1 MESHCTMR
9 LLVPCLLLL
18 ISATFIDGFQS
29 DELSVEEDDSE
40 ATPVTAPVIEKPVL
54 RQSVSSAGEVLRS
67 TGGASADGPTHD
79 RKIEFN
85 VEHAFG
91 DSRFTPAGM
100 ISARLR
106 TTSQGRQSLSKFRI
120 SRTTFSEEEQKDF
133 DKLVKTDGFYSVRV
147 PVNLITPGNTYVQ
160 TSVKARCLAVS
171 ELEEHFDLHLDQG
184 HVVGLS
190 LRPVVD
196 CPYPRPEVYVGRSK
210 SGPKRWEP
218 KPRLVVKHSEP
229 GPKLVAVLQEI
240 GILGEEGLDGEAQK
254 PPEKTFWQKYWMYI
268 IPVGMIVLNAFTTLA
283 NMPEEGAAGQG
294 GPQAGAQRASGQV
307 QRRR

>member
-106 TTSQGRQSLSKFRI
+106 TTSQGRQVYYFPLAWSN
-120 SRTTFSEEEQKDF
+120 
-133 DKLVKTDGFYSVRV
+133 VAFYFMA
-147 PVNLITPGNTYVQ
+147 VQ
-160 TSVKARCLAVS
+160 ARM
-171 ELEEHFDLHLDQG
+171 
-184 HVVGLS
+184 
-190 LRPVVD
+190 
-196 CPYPRPEVYVGRSK
+196 
-210 SGPKRWEP
+210 
-218 KPRLVVKHSEP
+218 RLVCFHFHMNVTLEDRRVFQNSAYP
-229 GPKLVAVLQEI
+229 GRRSLK
-240 GILGEEGLDGEAQK
+240 K
-254 PPEKTFWQKYWMYI
+254 SKKTSM
-268 IPVGMIVLNAFTTLA
+268 
-283 NMPEEGAAGQG
+283 
-294 GPQAGAQRASGQV
+294 
-307 QRRR
+307 